1 MSASFLGFFAI
12 RIIIGLVEGFALPS
26 MNNIWTHWAPP
37 LERTRLIGVQH
48 AGKYIGTVLSL
59 CTCGIIAMNFGW
71 STVFYIYGGLGCL
84 WAIVW
89 IVLVRGSPEKDWFI
103 TDEEKLFIESTLPK
117 KDPQKKQ
124 KIPLKAIL
132 TSMPVWAIIVAHFT
146 ENWGLFTM
154 LTQLPLFL
162 HRKFYSVCKT
172 IFFKVIKFT
181 FFSPN
186 R

>member
-1 MSASFLGFFAI
+1 
-12 RIIIGLVEGFALPS
+12 
-26 MNNIWTHWAPP
+26 MNNIWTNWAPP

-59 CTCGIIAMNFGW
+59 CTCGIIALYYDW

-84 WAIVW
+84 WSIVW

-103 TDEEKLFIESTLPK
+103 SDEEKHFIESTLPK
-117 KDPQKKQ
+117 QDPEKKL

-132 TSMPVWAIIVAHFT
+132 TSMPVWAIIVAYFT

-162 HRKFYSVCKT
+162 HRKFMFLLELCNVLVPY
-172 IFFKVIKFT
+172 IFDSQMSLSFQSHKVDMSQQFHT
-181 FFSPN
+181 SSLD
-186 R
+186 